1 MDQGRGGEGG
11 GPSGLAGDLVVDSK
25 EHPMPKALIVEDE
38 PQANELLSMLVQ
50 LRGYQT
56 DSAFTGGEALA
67 KADRARPDIV
77 FLDLMLPDINGYDVC
92 RALKGSRE
100 TTAIPVVMVTARY
113 AEENRLQGFRAGA
126 TDYISKPYTP
136 DQIFGAMAE
145 ADSWARGHAERQFA
159 GEIAVDARDEVA
171 HLRQITRLWSLLLER
186 SRLPEEDARAI
197 DEFLVEFATRALERG
212 SKDGVGRLATIA
224 YRLDPGE
231 ITLSLLDGPGGWSSA
246 DSASWPGNL
255 GGLIAQAGFEEVRR
269 EASEGRIV
277 LVRRPAPGGT

>member
-1 MDQGRGGEGG
+1 
-11 GPSGLAGDLVVDSK
+11 
-25 EHPMPKALIVEDE
+25 MPKALIVEDE

-100 TTAIPVVMVTARY
+100 TTAIPVVMVTARC

-126 TDYISKPYTP
+126 TDYIPKPYTP
-136 DQIFGAMAE
+136 DQIFNAMAE
-145 ADSWARGHAERQFA
+145 ADTWARGFAEGEVA
-159 GEIAVDARDEVA
+159 GEIAVDARDEIA

-186 SRLPEEDARAI
+186 SRLPEEDALAI
-197 DEFLVEFATRALERG
+197 DEFLVEFATRALGRG
-212 SKDGVGRLATIA
+212 GQDGESRVATIA
-224 YRLDPGE
+224 YQIEPGE
-231 ITLSLLDGPGGWSSA
+231 VTLSLHNGEGGWLAAEPTAGPGG
-246 DSASWPGNL
+246 L
-255 GGLIAQAGFEEVRR
+255 GRLIARAGFDEVRR
-269 EASEGRIV
+269 EGASGPIV
-277 LVRRPAPGGT
+277 LVRRPAPAVP